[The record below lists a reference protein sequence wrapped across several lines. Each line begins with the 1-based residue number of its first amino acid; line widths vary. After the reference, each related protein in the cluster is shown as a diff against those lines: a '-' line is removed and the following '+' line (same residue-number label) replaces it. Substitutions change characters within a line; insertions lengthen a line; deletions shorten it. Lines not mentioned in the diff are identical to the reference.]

1 MAYKQKLRRKTNGR
15 TNKLHKLR
23 TGHLFAGAG
32 GGILADLLLGHQPI
46 FAVEIEDYPRK
57 VLEQRQADG
66 VLPFFPT
73 FGDIREFDGTPWR
86 GTVDVVCGGWPC
98 QDLSI
103 AGKGAGIEGARSG
116 LWSEYLRLILEIRPR
131 IVFMENSPML
141 VKRGGGRVVGDLA
154 RNGYDVRWLCMGGA
168 DYGNCSDGKRFYG
181 VAYEANSQRWDA
193 AEVQTPITYTK
204 ESWRRKFER
213 AISKGASE
221 DEHAGT
227 IGKPNELARRMERC
241 KAIGNGQD
249 AVLAAMAFSILSE
262 GLI

>member
-1 MAYKQKLRRKTNGR
+1 MASHNNRTKLNTF
-15 TNKLHKLR
+15 
-23 TGHLFAGAG
+23 HLFAGAG
-32 GGILADLLLGHQPI
+32 GGILADLLLGHNPI
-46 FAVEIEDYPRK
+46 GACEIEPYPRN
-57 VLEQRQADG
+57 VLLARQRDG
-66 VLPFFPT
+66 HLPAFPIWDDVCT
-73 FGDIREFDGTPWR
+73 LDGKPWR
-86 GTVDVVCGGWPC
+86 GSVDVLCGGWPC

-103 AGKGAGIEGARSG
+103 AGKGKGIEGSRSG

-141 VKRGGGRVVGDLA
+141 VRRGGGRVVGDLA
-154 RNGYDVRWLCMGGA
+154 RNGYDVRWVCMGGS

-227 IGKPNELARRMERC
+227 LGKPNELARRVERL

-249 AVLAAMAFSILSE
+249 AILAAMAFSILSE